1 MLGLLLMPR
10 LGKAVGLFVAIAVAP
25 VLRLI
30 SRLMVDLTSAHGF
43 SDSCQRTMLLIHEV
57 NVVSFV
63 FSQMG
68 ISRHVLLL
76 FSVQLKEYEC
86 TL

>member
-10 LGKAVGLFVAIAVAP
+10 LGKAAGLFVAIAVAP

-43 SDSCQRTMLLIHEV
+43 SDSCQCTVLLIHEA

-68 ISRHVLLL
+68 ISRHVLLP
-76 FSVQLKEYEC
+76 FSVQLKEYE
-86 TL
+86 